1 MEDLFS
7 VYSNTNVSTF
17 LCMMEPVILAK
28 LYPLY
33 VENILE
39 YNTTESIPGVW
50 SNLWSLLF
58 FFPLYREDIVD
69 YCIILLHLY
78 QL

>member
-39 YNTTESIPGVW
+39 YNTTESIPGV
-50 SNLWSLLF
+50 
-58 FFPLYREDIVD
+58 
-69 YCIILLHLY
+69 
-78 QL
+78 